1 MSGMRSRIGAG
12 SLWITGS
19 RALVNLLATISTIVL
34 ARLLVPA
41 DFGLVATGT
50 AIFAVVQAITDI
62 SMTQALINHD
72 SPTRAHMDTAWT
84 LGVLRALLIG
94 GLLAA
99 SGPFLSTF
107 FEDARMTQVM
117 YAFGFSMFLSG
128 FANPRRIMLQKELV
142 FWQDFVMNVSAKL
155 VSVIVS
161 VAIAFLDRSYWALLL
176 GTIAGQVATV
186 LISYSVLPFLPRPSF
201 RHSRDLLGF
210 SVWLTLSQVV
220 NNLNWRLDALLIG
233 KFLGASALGL
243 YTVGNNLATLP
254 TRESTQPLTRTLFPA
269 FSKIRDNPERL
280 KAGYQRAQ
288 TLMTSIAL
296 PLGVGVALVAN
307 LLIPLLLGEKWM
319 PALIVIQVI
328 SVVAA
333 VQTLSTLAQS
343 VAMATGDT
351 RLIFVRSTQ
360 MLLVRVPFILLG
372 MYLDGLRGLILARAL
387 TGSFGIFA
395 NCFIVRRLI
404 GLGVFEQLVANA
416 RTFASVAVMAVAVLA
431 VKVAMPHS
439 ASHLALAAEVIVS
452 AAVGVLVYL
461 GTLFA
466 LWRAAG
472 RPVGPEREMLVIAT
486 TGFSKLAHAVARR
499 RGRIA

>member
-1 MSGMRSRIGAG
+1 MRSRIGAG
-12 SLWITGS
+12 SVWLTGS
-19 RALVNLLATISTIVL
+19 RALVNFLATISTIVL
-34 ARLLVPA
+34 ARLLVPE

-62 SMTQALINHD
+62 SMAQALINHEK
-72 SPTRAHMDTAWT
+72 PTRAHMDTAWT
-84 LGVLRALLIG
+84 LGVLRALVVG

-99 SGPFLSTF
+99 SGPFLSSF
-107 FEDARMTQVM
+107 FEDVRMTQVM

-155 VSVIVS
+155 VSVVVS
-161 VAIAFLDRSYWALLL
+161 VAIAYIDRSYWALLL
-176 GTIAGQVATV
+176 GTIAGQLASV
-186 LISYSVLPFLPRPSF
+186 LISYTVLPFLPRLSL
-201 RHSRDLLGF
+201 RHSRVLLGF

-220 NNLNWRLDALLIG
+220 NNINWRLDALLIG
-233 KFLGASALGL
+233 KFLGANALGL

-288 TLMTSIAL
+288 TLMTAIAL
-296 PLGVGVALVAN
+296 PLGVGVALVAD
-307 LLIPLLLGEKWM
+307 LLIGLLLGEKWM

-333 VQTLSTLAQS
+333 IQTLSTLAQS

-351 RLIFVRSTQ
+351 RLIFIRSTQ
-360 MLLVRVPFILLG
+360 MLFVRVPFILLG
-372 MYLDGLRGLILARAL
+372 MYVDGLRGLILARAF
-387 TGSFGIFA
+387 TGSLGIFA

-404 GLGVFEQLVANA
+404 GIGVYAQLIANI

-439 ASHLALAAEVIVS
+439 ESHLVVAAEVFACAMAGVAVYG
-452 AAVGVLVYL
+452 AA
-461 GTLFA
+461 LFG

-472 RPVGPEREMLVIAT
+472 RPDGAEREILTIAAAI
-486 TGFSKLAHAVARR
+486 FAKARE
-499 RGRIA
+499 